1 MISDNEPLLPILVS
15 ILLPPIRFTLELLET
30 PHRMIFLLCIPETLT
45 RLLIGKGIFTKEVF
59 FDMVK
64 VVDREMK
71 RKKLRG
77 MKIN

>member
-1 MISDNEPLLPILVS
+1 
-15 ILLPPIRFTLELLET
+15 
-30 PHRMIFLLCIPETLT
+30 
-45 RLLIGKGIFTKEVF
+45 LLIGKGILTKEEF

-77 MKIN
+77 MKVK